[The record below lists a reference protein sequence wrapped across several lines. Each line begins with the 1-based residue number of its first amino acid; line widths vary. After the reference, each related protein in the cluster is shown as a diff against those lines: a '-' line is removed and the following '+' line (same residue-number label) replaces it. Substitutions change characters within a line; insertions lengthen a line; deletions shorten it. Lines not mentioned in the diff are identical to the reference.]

1 MGHKECMY
9 HDNDALLY
17 AVAKLG
23 EHDVILSAR
32 ETEMYD
38 EYLGYAKNGDKELS
52 IDVDS
57 AENEPYSIVYGG
69 LMFADGTF
77 DDIKDTVE
85 SLKGNA
91 LLDLDR
97 DKDELAASCYDDIAF
112 FPEHKRADNCIPFA
126 ALMHTTHPFDNEDV
140 SVTMFPCYGNL
151 YVWECM
157 VNRKFLLACRK
168 KVAVGENVTP
178 KNWKDQ
184 INKNELIGA
193 YKISGIYTGQVED
206 N

>member
-9 HDNDALLY
+9 HNNDALLY

-77 DDIKDTVE
+77 DDIKDTV
-85 SLKGNA
+85 
-91 LLDLDR
+91 
-97 DKDELAASCYDDIAF
+97 
-112 FPEHKRADNCIPFA
+112 RA
-126 ALMHTTHPFDNEDV
+126 
-140 SVTMFPCYGNL
+140 
-151 YVWECM
+151 
-157 VNRKFLLACRK
+157 
-168 KVAVGENVTP
+168 
-178 KNWKDQ
+178 
-184 INKNELIGA
+184 
-193 YKISGIYTGQVED
+193 
-206 N
+206 